1 MLESKSS
8 FIEYDF
14 DAGVMTLKINRPEKK
29 NALLP
34 EMYAALAE
42 GIRWADDSADVRVVL
57 IRGSDDCF
65 TSGNDVNGFV
75 TSDDDASEGRPSQA
89 LMHAL
94 NDSKKP
100 LIAAI
105 SGLAIGIG
113 TTLLFHC
120 DLVYASR
127 DCFLQMPFTRL
138 GLCPEAGSSYLLP
151 RQIGHQRASEMLL
164 LGDRMSAEQAREYG
178 VVNEVLDQADYVD
191 HALTKAKQLAALPA
205 DSVQTSKRLIKKGS
219 AEATRAVITDE
230 LLEFQRLLET
240 PEAQAIV
247 QAFLAKSAAKA
258 AS

>member
-1 MLESKSS
+1 MLESSNTH
-8 FIEYDF
+8 IEYSLES
-14 DAGVMTLKINRPEKK
+14 GVLTIKINRPEKK

-34 EMYAALAE
+34 EMYAALAN
-42 GIRWADDSADVRVVL
+42 GIQWADNSDEVRAVL
-57 IRGSDDCF
+57 IRGTEDCF

-75 TSDDDASEGRPSQA
+75 KNNDDDASGRPSHA
-89 LMHAL
+89 LMMAL
-94 NDSKKP
+94 NDSRKP
-100 LIAAI
+100 IVAAI

-113 TTLLFHC
+113 TTMLFHC

-164 LGDRMSAEQAREYG
+164 LGDRMSAEQARDYG
-178 VVNEVLDQADYVD
+178 IVNEVLAQNEYLE
-191 HALTKAKQLAALPA
+191 HAYSKAVQLAALPS

-219 AEATRAVITDE
+219 PEAARAVITEE
-230 LLEFQRLLET
+230 LKEFQRLLET

-247 QAFLAKSAAKA
+247 QAFLAKSAAK
-258 AS
+258 S